1 MVVLIAAA
9 AVVGFAV
16 TNAQTSAAAVA
27 EAGAD
32 LVRLMRG
39 MALIK
44 LSMAALAGG
53 AVLWRLLAAPI
64 RAGWFAA
71 YAVACAAMAA
81 GPGLIW
87 HMDAVR
93 TGAALLHG
101 GLLAA
106 VILVWRDAAVDARL
120 AEIIAAR
127 RARLSPRIERNDG
140 GIQGHRERDP
150 HT

>member
-1 MVVLIAAA
+1 
-9 AVVGFAV
+9 
-16 TNAQTSAAAVA
+16 
-27 EAGAD
+27 
-32 LVRLMRG
+32 

-44 LSMAALAGG
+44 LSMAAVAGA
-53 AVLWRLLAAPI
+53 AVLWRLSAAPI
-64 RAGWFAA
+64 RAGWFTA

-106 VILVWRDAAVDARL
+106 VILVWRDAAVAARL

-127 RARLSPRIERNDG
+127 RARLSPRLERNDS

>member
-1 MVVLIAAA
+1 MVVLIAGA
-9 AVVGFAV
+9 AVAGFAI

-27 EAGAD
+27 EAGAG

-39 MALIK
+39 MAIIK
-44 LSMAALAGG
+44 LSMAAVAGG
-53 AVLWRLLAAPI
+53 AVLWRLSAAPI
-64 RAGWFAA
+64 RAGWFTA

-106 VILVWRDAAVDARL
+106 AVLVWRDPAVGAGLAA
-120 AEIIAAR
+120 IIAAR
-127 RARLSPRIERNDG
+127 RARFSPRD
-140 GIQGHRERDP
+140 
-150 HT
+150 